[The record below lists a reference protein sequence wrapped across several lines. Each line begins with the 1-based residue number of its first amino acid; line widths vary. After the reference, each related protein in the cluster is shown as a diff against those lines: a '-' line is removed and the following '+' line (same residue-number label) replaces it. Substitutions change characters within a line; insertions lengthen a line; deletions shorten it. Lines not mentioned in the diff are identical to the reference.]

1 MGQFIQALPHT
12 HTLRLEEGRGLK
24 FDLEWERAYALSYIL
39 FICGDQVDFWS
50 SLDWPRYVEYI
61 EELRKESSAHEA
73 WPVLIHAVH
82 RVCSVRL
89 SIQQDLVSLVLAPET
104 PEYAVHLALG
114 MTPSPPSLPPCLPSP
129 PPSVLPSGCMVL
141 PQTFLSVLS
150 AQDSEH
156 GLGTRTSATRAC
168 DL

>member
-1 MGQFIQALPHT
+1 M
-12 HTLRLEEGRGLK
+12 RLEEGRGLK

-73 WPVLIHAVH
+73 WPVFIHAVH

-89 SIQQDLVSLVLAPET
+89 SIQQDLVSLVLTPET
-104 PEYAVHLALG
+104 PEYTVHLALG

-129 PPSVLPSGCMVL
+129 PPFCFAVRMHGFTTDIPVCFERTGFRTWSWN
-141 PQTFLSVLS
+141 
-150 AQDSEH
+150 QDVCCQSM
-156 GLGTRTSATRAC
+156 
-168 DL
+168 